1 MDHQVLSF
9 ENHSGNAHVVA
20 IEPWWEEY
28 EVPPGHVL
36 VVRFQGT
43 LAGGP
48 RVCATGRRPEYV
60 IYSPDGVA
68 TFSASVEPV
77 TH

>member
-1 MDHQVLSF
+1 MHHQVLSF
-9 ENHSGNAHVVA
+9 KNQSENTYVVA

-28 EVPPGHVL
+28 EVPSGHVF

-48 RVCATGRRPEYV
+48 RVCATARRPEYV
-60 IYSPDGVA
+60 ICSPEGVA